1 MIFSETL
8 RKDLFSLSQWLCGMY
23 ASSRANQN
31 NRSWVGGR
39 TDRGHTYAQSDFY
52 RARAILPGSSQF
64 YKQHQFSFIYI
75 TSASSVRERFMVQ
88 LGFLCGLVFLQYQYY
103 VQQHF
108 QPEKGPC
115 QSQEVRDLFL
125 TFLRQERKRTRCFIT
140 GLNNASKIQPKNLKG
155 LNW

>member
-23 ASSRANQN
+23 ASTRANQN
-31 NRSWVGGR
+31 NRSWVGGW
-39 TDRGHTYAQSDFY
+39 TDRGHTQNFY
-52 RARAILPGSSQF
+52 HARAISPVSSQF
-64 YKQHQFSFIYI
+64 CKQHQFSFIYI

-88 LGFLCGLVFLQYQYY
+88 LGFLCGLVFLHYQYY

-125 TFLRQERKRTRCFIT
+125 TFPRQERKRTTCFIT
-140 GLNNASKIQPKNLKG
+140 GLNNASQIQPKNLKG
-155 LNW
+155 LYW